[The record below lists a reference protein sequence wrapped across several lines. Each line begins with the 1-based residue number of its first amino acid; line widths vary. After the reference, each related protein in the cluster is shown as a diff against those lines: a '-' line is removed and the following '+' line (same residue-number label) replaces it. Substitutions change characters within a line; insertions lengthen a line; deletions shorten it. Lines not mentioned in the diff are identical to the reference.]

1 MAIVSGGAGGH
12 CTMYIQ
18 GVLCASYKK
27 IVVITIFRQNMVFF
41 LVVITILFL
50 KCHFGL
56 ALSLGIG
63 SKPLMVQ

>member
-1 MAIVSGGAGGH
+1 MLRAGGCGQVAIVSGGAGGH

-41 LVVITILFL
+41 
-50 KCHFGL
+50 
-56 ALSLGIG
+56 
-63 SKPLMVQ
+63 